1 MSSNDKSSGDPLE
14 FIKGMWGSMG
24 LNLPGMITPTLD
36 VDELDKRI
44 TDLKT
49 VEGWLKMNL
58 NMLTMSIQGLEMQR
72 AALAAVK
79 AMSQGGSQEGQA
91 GAANPFAGAAMN
103 PALNPGLWPWS
114 FMQQQQTTEAASDG
128 AAAAAKT
135 DTGGAAK
142 ASPAQE
148 AGESRKK

>member
-14 FIKGMWGSMG
+14 FLKGMWGSMG

-36 VDELDKRI
+36 MDELDKRI

-58 NMLTMSIQGLEMQR
+58 NMLSMSIQGLEMQR
-72 AALAAVK
+72 AALGAVK

-114 FMQQQQTTEAASDG
+114 FMQQQQATGAAGDGDG
-128 AAAAAKT
+128 AKA
-135 DTGGAAK
+135 DTGSAK